1 MPEILVIEDDPH
13 ILALLKTC
21 LIREGYNVTI
31 EENGINGLSRALQGT
46 FDLIILDLMLPGK
59 DGFEICREINA
70 AGTCTPILILT
81 ARGDEI
87 DRVLGLKLGADDY
100 VVKPFSLREL
110 TARVEAILRRVS
122 RSASE
127 KRPLLQATGIEIN
140 PENRRVTLGGGT
152 NIMLTPK
159 EFDLLYLLACRPGRI
174 YSREELMQLV
184 WCYDYTGSSRT
195 VDEHI
200 KNLRQKLKEGGAADQ
215 YIHTVWGVG
224 YKFEGPGEIQ

>member
-1 MPEILVIEDDPH
+1 MTEILVIEDDRH
-13 ILALLKTC
+13 ILALLRTC
-21 LIREGYNVTI
+21 LTREGYNVTV
-31 EENGINGLSRALQGT
+31 EENGLNGLSRALKGT

-59 DGFEICREINA
+59 DGFEICRELNA
-70 AGTCTPILILT
+70 AGTGTPILILT
-81 ARGDEI
+81 ARSDEI

-122 RSASE
+122 RSATE
-127 KRPLLQATGIEIN
+127 KRPFLQAPGIEIN
-140 PENRRVTLGGGT
+140 LENRRVDISGRG
-152 NIMLTPK
+152 NVILTPK

-184 WCYDYTGSSRT
+184 WGYDYTGASRT

-200 KNLRQKLKEGGAADQ
+200 KNLRQKLKEGGAAEQ

-224 YKFEGPGEIQ
+224 YKFEHQDGIR